1 MATHVAGVLR
11 VATAA
16 MIGIGAAARAFAQPD
31 AEHAAKGE
39 AMIAKAMGYLK
50 AQQSADKGGWAIPPD
65 GPVYPAITGLVINGM
80 LMQPGVTHEDESV
93 AKGIDFML
101 RYRQSD
107 GGIYDKVLPNY
118 NTSLVV
124 SALARVP
131 REDAKAAV
139 REATAFLRR
148 LQWGEEA
155 FGDRPSE
162 TGVVDES
169 HPFFGGVGYGRHG
182 RPDNSNL
189 AQFTQAMHD
198 AGVESSDAAF
208 QRALAFLSR
217 TQMLDAT
224 NDRAFA
230 DGSSQGGFV
239 YATGVN
245 KDRANEGQSFAGE
258 IAESLSGPPGTVAF
272 VTLRNRPD
280 GSAFTLKPA
289 DIRRMIAETSE
300 GSSRPHIVSLKDDA
314 LILLGQTA
322 DGIESQTFEIR
333 TPIADAEQVHDFLFS
348 ALAGE
353 VPDRGH
359 IRVEPVS
366 HWKGVSRLRA
376 YGSMTYAG
384 FKGLIYAGLER
395 DDPRVV
401 AAIGWIRAN
410 YTLRENPAMGS
421 DGLYYYFVT
430 FARAMDAWGEGE
442 IEVAPASGKA
452 SERRNWA
459 NDLID
464 RLAELQNEDGSFQ
477 SVDDRWME
485 NNPVLITAYGLLALQ
500 HAVR

>member
-1 MATHVAGVLR
+1 MVTRKAMAWM
-11 VATAA
+11 ATAA
-16 MIGIGAAARAFAQPD
+16 IGLSGATALAQPD

-39 AMIAKAMGYLK
+39 AMIAKAIGYLK
-50 AQQSADKGGWAIPPD
+50 SQQDPGKGGWAIPPE

-93 AKGIDFML
+93 AKGVDFML

-139 REATAFLRR
+139 KDATAFLKR
-148 LQWGEEA
+148 LQWGDEA
-155 FGDRPSE
+155 FKDRPSE
-162 TGVVDES
+162 TGVVSES
-169 HPFFGGVGYGRHG
+169 DPFYGGVGYGRHG

-198 AGVESSDAAF
+198 AGVESSDPAF

-245 KDRANEGQSFAGE
+245 KDRTNEGQSFAGE
-258 IAESLSGPPGTVAF
+258 IAESLSGPAGTVAF
-272 VTLRNRPD
+272 VTLRTNTD
-280 GSAFTLKPA
+280 GSALTLKRE
-289 DIRRMIAETSE
+289 DVRRMIAETSE
-300 GSSRPHIVSLKDDA
+300 GSSRPQIVALKDEA
-314 LILLGQTA
+314 LILLGQSV
-322 DGIESQTFEIR
+322 DGLAAHTFEIR
-333 TPIADAEQVHDFLFS
+333 TAITDAEQLQSFLFS

-359 IRVEPVS
+359 IRVEPVE

-384 FKGLIYAGLER
+384 FKGLIYAGLKR
-395 DDPRVV
+395 DDSRVL
-401 AAIGWIRAN
+401 AAIGWIRSN
-410 YTLRENPAMGS
+410 YTLRENPGLGT

-430 FARAMDAWGEGE
+430 FARAMDAWNERE
-442 IEVAPASGKA
+442 IEVMPASGKA

-464 RLAELQNEDGSFQ
+464 RLAELQNEDGSFK

-485 NNPVLITAYGLLALQ
+485 NNPTLITAYGLLALQ